1 VKFVDEAKIRVQA
14 GNGGRG
20 CVSFRRE
27 KFVPFGGPDGGDG
40 GDGGSITL
48 RALNGINTLADFRI
62 VRTFRADNGQ
72 PGGGRDMTGRGGSD
86 SVIDVP
92 AGTIIRDSE
101 TGEQLGD
108 LQTAGM
114 ELLVARGGKGGWGNQ
129 RFKSSKNRSPRNY
142 GPGLP
147 GESRELELEL
157 KVIAD
162 VGLLGLP
169 NAGKSTLISV
179 VSAARPKIADYPF
192 TTLYPN
198 LGVVS
203 CGNQRSFVM
212 ADIPGLIEG
221 AAEGAGLGIR
231 FLKHLQ
237 RTRVLLHLVDI
248 APVDPAADPV
258 RDAKSIVAELGNFSE
273 DLLAKPRWLVINK
286 SDLLPPDEAVAKAV
300 SIAQALSYRGP
311 AFLISGVSRAGT
323 ADLIEAV
330 MRFLETAE
338 APAQGNLLLPVV
350 AAPKPKKPK
359 KSAAARKP
367 VKKSAARKRKP
378 VSTRA
383 QPGNKIRRRAAA
395 QPKRGKKRPVRSR

>member
-1 VKFVDEAKIRVQA
+1 MKFVDEARVKVQA

-40 GDGGSITL
+40 GHGGSVTF
-48 RALNGINTLADFRI
+48 RAREGINTLVDFR
-62 VRTFRADNGQ
+62 VERTFRAQNGE
-72 PGGGRDMTGRGGSD
+72 PGGGRDCFGRGGAD
-86 SVIDVP
+86 SLVMVP
-92 AGTIIRDSE
+92 VGTVVRDAE
-101 TGEQLGD
+101 TGEVLGD
-108 LQTAGM
+108 LAKADI

-129 RFKSSKNRSPRNY
+129 KFKNSKNRSPRQF

-147 GESRELELEL
+147 GEQRSLELEL

-169 NAGKSTLISV
+169 NAGKSTLITA

-198 LGVVS
+198 LGVIS

-221 AAEGAGLGIR
+221 AADGAGLGIR

-248 APVDPAADPV
+248 APTDPAADPV
-258 RDAKSIVAELGNFSE
+258 RDAMAIVGELGKFSA
-273 DLLAKPRWLVINK
+273 DLLEKPRWLVLNK
-286 SDLLPPDEAVAKAV
+286 SDLMPPDEAAAKAV
-300 SIAQALSYRGP
+300 SIAQALKYRGP
-311 AFLISGVSRAGT
+311 AFLISGVTHAGT
-323 ADLIEAV
+323 TDLMEAV
-330 MRFLETAE
+330 MRFLESGE
-338 APAQGNLLLPVV
+338 APGQGNLLLPEVKAPRKV
-350 AAPKPKKPK
+350 AVRKAALKKKAAPKKKTV
-359 KSAAARKP
+359 P
-367 VKKSAARKRKP
+367 VKKKAAKKKAAVKKKKKSVAAKRK
-378 VSTRA
+378 
-383 QPGNKIRRRAAA
+383 K
-395 QPKRGKKRPVRSR
+395 